1 MEQHKPR
8 LITFRAEEDS
18 AETLA
23 LFKNY
28 GFEGINLPL
37 VVITPVVDK
46 NTIQIVDDP
55 GSFDIIIFTS
65 VHAFYALISIFDGR
79 GDIDVLTDK
88 EIACVGTKTAQKVM
102 ELFSAENIVV
112 PEKFSAEGLVD
123 YYKSR
128 DIKGKKILLPLG
140 NLAGKTL
147 SEELTAMGAEVK
159 RVVVYKNEAPPEEE
173 FNLIRT
179 VLFTYLPEYLIFSS
193 PSIFKNFLKA
203 TGEDAGIILE
213 NSKIC
218 AIGDVTKKEIELN
231 GFTVA
236 VMPDDFTMEALM
248 QKLKNINLRDKN

>member
-1 MEQHKPR
+1 MDQHKPR
-8 LITFRAEEDS
+8 LITFRAEEDA
-18 AETLA
+18 AETTA
-23 LFKNY
+23 LFKKY
-28 GFEGINLPL
+28 DFEGINLPL
-37 VVITPVVDK
+37 IVITPVLDET
-46 NTIQIVDDP
+46 TIGIVDNP
-55 GSFDIIIFTS
+55 NSFDIIIFTS

-79 GDIDVLTDK
+79 GDIDVLFGK
-88 EIACVGTKTAQKVM
+88 EIACVGDKTAQKVM

-112 PEKFSAEGLVD
+112 PAKFSAEGLVD
-123 YYKSR
+123 YYKTK

-147 SEELTAMGAEVK
+147 SDELTAMGAEVK
-159 RVVVYKNEAPPEEE
+159 RVVVYKNEPPPEEE
-173 FNLIRT
+173 NNLIRT

-193 PSIFKNFLKA
+193 PSIFKNFLTA

-248 QKLKNINLRDKN
+248 QKLKNINLRDEN

>member
-1 MEQHKPR
+1 MAGYKPR
-8 LITFRAEEDS
+8 VVTFRAEEDA
-18 AETLA
+18 AETTA
-23 LFKNY
+23 LFRKY
-28 GFEGINLPL
+28 EFEGINLPL
-37 VVITPVVDK
+37 IVITPVLD
-46 NTIQIVDDP
+46 NTTIEIVDDP

-79 GDIDVLTDK
+79 GDIDVLFGK
-88 EIACVGTKTAQKVM
+88 EIACVGEKTAQKVM
-102 ELFSAENIVV
+102 ELFSAENIVI

-123 YYKSR
+123 YYKTR
-128 DIKGKKILLPLG
+128 DIHGEESLLPLG

-147 SEELTAMGAEVK
+147 SEELTGMGAEVK

-173 FNLIRT
+173 NNLIRT
-179 VLFTYLPEYLIFSS
+179 VLFTYLPEFLIFTS

-231 GFTVA
+231 GFKVD
-236 VMPDDFTMEALM
+236 VMPDDYTMEALM
-248 QKLKNINLRDKN
+248 QKLKNINLRDEN